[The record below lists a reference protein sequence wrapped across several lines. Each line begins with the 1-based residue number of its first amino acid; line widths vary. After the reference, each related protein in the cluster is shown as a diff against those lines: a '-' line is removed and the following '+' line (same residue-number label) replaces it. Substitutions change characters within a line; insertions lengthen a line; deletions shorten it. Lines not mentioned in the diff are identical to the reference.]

1 MSKKKTIEQF
11 IQEAKSIHGDKYN
24 YDQSKYNGSFCKV
37 KIYCNKCKRY
47 FEQIP
52 ANHLNG
58 AGCPYC
64 AGKNRTTESFIE
76 EAKAIHGN
84 KYNYDNVV
92 YINEDAKIK
101 IWCDD
106 CKDFFYQ
113 SPRHHLKGCGCQK
126 CAIKKN
132 NIISNACNQ

>member
-1 MSKKKTIEQF
+1 MKRKTTEQF
-11 IQEAKSIHGDKYN
+11 VQEAKAIHGDKYN

-64 AGKNRTTESFIE
+64 AGKNRTKESFIE
-76 EAKAIHGN
+76 EAKSIHGN
-84 KYNYDNVV
+84 RYNYDQVV
-92 YINEDAKIK
+92 YEKYRTKVKIY
-101 IWCDD
+101 
-106 CKDFFYQ
+106 CKKCQQYFF
-113 SPRHHLKGCGCQK
+113 L
-126 CAIKKN
+126 
-132 NIISNACNQ
+132 